1 MGELVVRH
9 ATALDAAARD
19 LDREIRLAQDLEL
32 GELRVGA
39 GPWGGSVLVAPVVGR
54 LNARHPGLRMRVVVA
69 PWRELPA
76 RTRARDVD
84 LMVGGLGDVAHLD
97 DFEFVRLGVH
107 DTVVVGRVGHP
118 LDVDDDA
125 TPADVFTYP
134 LVGPGMDADASDLLV
149 ALGRALGD
157 GPAGS
162 PDASRLLTIECDSSD
177 VLKRLLL
184 ESDALTF
191 MPRFL
196 AAPAVGEGALTVI
209 ENATVGPRVEFGVAW
224 LRGRSL
230 GRAGTA
236 FLDLLRDHHAAISAQ
251 TA

>member
-9 ATALDAAARD
+9 AAALDAAARD
-19 LDREIRLAQDLEL
+19 LDREIRLARDLEL
-32 GELRVGA
+32 GELRIGA
-39 GPWGGSVLVAPVVGR
+39 GPWGGAVLVAPVVGR
-54 LNARHPGLRMRVVVA
+54 LNALHPRLRMRVIVA

-84 LMVGGLGDVAHLD
+84 LMVGGLGDVEQLE
-97 DFEFVRLGVH
+97 DFELVSLGAH

-118 LDVDDDA
+118 LDVA
-125 TPADVFTYP
+125 EGITPGDVFSYP
-134 LVGPGMDADASDLLV
+134 LVGPGMDADASDLLAALAH
-149 ALGRALGD
+149 ALGER
-157 GPAGS
+157 PATS
-162 PDASRLLTIECDSSD
+162 ELLTIECDSSD

-196 AAPAVGEGALTVI
+196 VAPALGEGALTVI
-209 ENATVGPRVEFGVAW
+209 EGAARGPRVQFGAAW

-236 FLDLLRDHHAAISAQ
+236 FLDLLRAHHDAISA
-251 TA
+251 